1 MCSNWVKK
9 NSKDLFQ
16 QNNSGIINSF
26 QLNYLMQEKDKNKD
40 IFDRLYSSTAHSD
53 KGYMQRVRSSQKR
66 KRMTEIEDVE
76 EWNK

>member
-1 MCSNWVKK
+1 
-9 NSKDLFQ
+9 
-16 QNNSGIINSF
+16 
-26 QLNYLMQEKDKNKD
+26 MQEKDKNKD